1 MPRPPVDPEQIKQN
15 KKLRNERYR
24 TDPITAMRNRERDRL
39 YRERKREQARLA
51 KHPDPLAQLAD
62 VTIQQQ
68 YLEEV
73 EEERGR
79 GVAEEGEAFT
89 VTPTVTPVMAES
101 MDEVNEVNE
110 ANEANIGGTI
120 LEDGV
125 VLETFGDM
133 PWDDGFGDG
142 LNDDEFFGIS
152 DSSITD
158 NGN

>member
-1 MPRPPVDPEQIKQN
+1 M
-15 KKLRNERYR
+15 
-24 TDPITAMRNRERDRL
+24 
-39 YRERKREQARLA
+39 
-51 KHPDPLAQLAD
+51 AD
-62 VTIQQQ
+62 VTTQQQ

-73 EEERGR
+73 EDERGR

-89 VTPTVTPVMAES
+89 VTSVMTES